1 MLIGSGIGIWAFGRE
16 GITQVAVP
24 GNRSPLLKGGRSGMT
39 SYGGT
44 FQLVPVG
51 WVGVFQTDV

>member
-24 GNRSPLLKGGRSGMT
+24 GNRSPLLKGEVRDDFLWRHISARSCRM
-39 SYGGT
+39 GGS
-44 FQLVPVG
+44 FS
-51 WVGVFQTDV
+51 D